1 MKRIMYLKYLLFL
14 CILSVSEFKVK
25 ICNKWKEALT
35 AWNKSELSPLQ
46 YQLSLCSKR
55 CNGSIEIPGRSLNQ
69 FKCDFCQCAR
79 PACEI
84 YDICCPDVS
93 VPIHLTEVTTH
104 LTEAST
110 HLTEA
115 PTHLTEAS
123 THLTEAPTHLTEA
136 PTHLTEVPTA
146 NRDTGQF
153 YTSTEKHHDLIK
165 NLKVNQKG
173 NAKIRV
179 ECSVEDVSK
188 ILFVSSCVP
197 EYNENLTVQD
207 LCLHERPAHL
217 KTLETSFKVID
228 NITGVVYKNIYCAIC
243 NKATQIVTL
252 KRSYIFKNIM
262 SSYTARSVQEV
273 IEIQI
278 RNNDIQVYYEFDKLR
293 HQGVTCLD
301 GETNS
306 PLNIIFSKV
315 EEESL
320 IHACIELKHR
330 SLLVYSL
337 ENSAFYQNIFCAIV
351 LPFYDPYLSED
362 PLDKERCFQLMPHI
376 PDRSFSLLLNF
387 RGGSKQDEDAE
398 GLMFESTLANCS
410 VREWSAPDGR
420 CLELRCTPGK
430 HLKGGKCVEYL
441 PEVKSLYYSF
451 HFSLVVKDEDVDI
464 MAKRFRDEIS
474 STHNL
479 MYLLMTQMEFYIQFL
494 SRLCELQLGV
504 LESQPNTTLWEAL
517 TITRTF
523 WVSGRVNA
531 LDTLSRS
538 EFETR
543 FLEQFMQREF
553 IFKLSSTSY
562 LSLSPQV
569 LPGVSTQKN
578 LTCISE
584 IKYKPQE
591 NLKFKFVKL
600 SGILICMF
608 ISFNQSDYK
617 MTINEIA
624 IPPKVNITLDFKVTQ
639 IYITD
644 SEDLV
649 MVEIND
655 NGGLDVCIDL
665 IDRKLKEQRSEFKS
679 TNKECEAI
687 LCWVEYILT
696 LVCFSISI
704 VCLLVTLLT
713 YLLFSVLRTVAG
725 RNNMFL
731 SCSLLMAQVS
741 LLASLHMYV

>member
-243 NKATQIVTL
+243 NKATQ
-252 KRSYIFKNIM
+252 
-262 SSYTARSVQEV
+262 
-273 IEIQI
+273 
-278 RNNDIQVYYEFDKLR
+278 
-293 HQGVTCLD
+293 
-301 GETNS
+301 
-306 PLNIIFSKV
+306 
-315 EEESL
+315 
-320 IHACIELKHR
+320 
-330 SLLVYSL
+330 
-337 ENSAFYQNIFCAIV
+337 
-351 LPFYDPYLSED
+351 
-362 PLDKERCFQLMPHI
+362 
-376 PDRSFSLLLNF
+376 
-387 RGGSKQDEDAE
+387 
-398 GLMFESTLANCS
+398 
-410 VREWSAPDGR
+410 
-420 CLELRCTPGK
+420 
-430 HLKGGKCVEYL
+430 
-441 PEVKSLYYSF
+441 
-451 HFSLVVKDEDVDI
+451 
-464 MAKRFRDEIS
+464 
-474 STHNL
+474 
-479 MYLLMTQMEFYIQFL
+479 
-494 SRLCELQLGV
+494 
-504 LESQPNTTLWEAL
+504 
-517 TITRTF
+517 
-523 WVSGRVNA
+523 
-531 LDTLSRS
+531 
-538 EFETR
+538 
-543 FLEQFMQREF
+543 
-553 IFKLSSTSY
+553 
-562 LSLSPQV
+562 
-569 LPGVSTQKN
+569 
-578 LTCISE
+578 
-584 IKYKPQE
+584 
-591 NLKFKFVKL
+591 
-600 SGILICMF
+600 
-608 ISFNQSDYK
+608 
-617 MTINEIA
+617 
-624 IPPKVNITLDFKVTQ
+624 
-639 IYITD
+639 
-644 SEDLV
+644 
-649 MVEIND
+649 
-655 NGGLDVCIDL
+655 
-665 IDRKLKEQRSEFKS
+665 
-679 TNKECEAI
+679 
-687 LCWVEYILT
+687 
-696 LVCFSISI
+696 
-704 VCLLVTLLT
+704 
-713 YLLFSVLRTVAG
+713 
-725 RNNMFL
+725 
-731 SCSLLMAQVS
+731 
-741 LLASLHMYV
+741 